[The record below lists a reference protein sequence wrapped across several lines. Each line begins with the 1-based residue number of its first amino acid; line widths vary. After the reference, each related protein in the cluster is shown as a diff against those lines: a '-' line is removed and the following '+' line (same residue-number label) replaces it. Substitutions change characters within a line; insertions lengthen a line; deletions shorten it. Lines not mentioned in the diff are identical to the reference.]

1 MDAILKAV
9 EINGTNAWS
18 MVSSEKAFLSFLN
31 AANVHDASAFFSNT
45 TTTTNDVVVGAKRLP
60 NSLPMSCLP
69 TGAMTLSV
77 DLDVDDAVLEALRRD
92 ATTTTTTRESP
103 VARLNAHAKRK
114 HRFASFVNFGCLRTK
129 ATAWRSFR

>member
-1 MDAILKAV
+1 MKKGKELGVHHRIIHCRREREREREEEREFLIINDFPTTIIIIIIIVMDAILKAV

-69 TGAMTLSV
+69 TLS
-77 DLDVDDAVLEALRRD
+77 LI
-92 ATTTTTTRESP
+92 
-103 VARLNAHAKRK
+103 HI
-114 HRFASFVNFGCLRTK
+114 
-129 ATAWRSFR
+129 

>member
-1 MDAILKAV
+1 MYHIIIIIIIIIMDAILKAV
-9 EINGTNAWS
+9 EINDTNAWS
-18 MVSSEKAFLSFLN
+18 TVSSEKAFLSFLN

-45 TTTTNDVVVGAKRLP
+45 TTNDNVGARRLP

-92 ATTTTTTRESP
+92 GGGDDDGDE
-103 VARLNAHAKRK
+103 
-114 HRFASFVNFGCLRTK
+114 
-129 ATAWRSFR
+129 